1 MKTMVVRKA
10 CRYWLIPH
18 SQCKAR
24 GRMERI
30 IISML
35 SAIQQRPTTKLS
47 TIWNL
52 PKPMLL
58 MAWVTVKVSSGT
70 TPLAAA
76 IKRYCFTGF
85 TNFGASPA
93 KQVNCSNLLAS
104 PFIQPS

>member
-1 MKTMVVRKA
+1 MIRACFLPNLSEILPQKVELIIMPMKTMVVRKA

-18 SQCKAR
+18 SQWRAR

-76 IKRYCFTGF
+76 IKEKLDWVR
-85 TNFGASPA
+85 
-93 KQVNCSNLLAS
+93 
-104 PFIQPS
+104 

>member
-1 MKTMVVRKA
+1 MD
-10 CRYWLIPH
+10 
-18 SQCKAR
+18 
-24 GRMERI
+24 RI

-35 SAIQQRPTTKLS
+35 SAIQQSPTTKLS

-76 IKRYCFTGF
+76 VKEKLDWIGYLWG
-85 TNFGASPA
+85 GEP
-93 KQVNCSNLLAS
+93 
-104 PFIQPS
+104 